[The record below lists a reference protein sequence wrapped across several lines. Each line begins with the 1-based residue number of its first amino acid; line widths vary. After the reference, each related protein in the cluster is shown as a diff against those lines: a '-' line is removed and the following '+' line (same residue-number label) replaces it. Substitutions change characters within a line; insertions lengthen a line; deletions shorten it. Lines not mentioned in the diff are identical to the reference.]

1 MDKYEEIIRSYNLHD
16 DGYVSTERL
25 LEMVANDCKCGVDDV
40 CDALVQ
46 LKQEEFQKERDEEYQ
61 YLHCDVR

>member
-25 LEMVANDCKCGVDDV
+25 LEMVANDCKCDVDEV
-40 CDALVQ
+40 CDALCMD
-46 LKQEEFQKERDEEYQ
+46 QEVSER
-61 YLHCDVR
+61 